1 MENTKQFLV
10 NADGEGWT
18 LAVDS
23 THEYGNWESS
33 WEDGEGWTLAVDST
47 HEYGNWESSW
57 DADGIAEVVPYR
69 EILRVVEI
77 GGISSSCDEF
87 VYRKRG

>member
-10 NADGEGWT
+10 NADGG
-18 LAVDS
+18 
-23 THEYGNWESS
+23 
-33 WEDGEGWTLAVDST
+33 GWTLAVDST